1 MSFFPIKA
9 SDWNKE
15 ALETGTT
22 DIVNGRNK
30 KSRRKTKLPM
40 TKAQG
45 DEYEFKKL
53 GQIKPH
59 SIEDIKRDQAKR
71 LQEAGIKASMITD
84 ILALKMPKNYDLSK
98 KRDQNRAIILVK
110 NANLFATELELV
122 SFMKAFIFPR

>member
-1 MSFFPIKA
+1 MSWFPIKS

-15 ALETGTT
+15 ALEPGTT
-22 DIVNGRNK
+22 DIINGRNK
-30 KSRRKTKLPM
+30 KSRRKTNLPM

-45 DEYEFKKL
+45 DEYELKKL

-71 LQEAGIKASMITD
+71 LQEAAIKASMITD

-98 KRDQNRAIILVK
+98 KRDQNRAIILIK
-110 NANLFATELELV
+110 KASIFATELELV